1 MSRSSLYV
9 PRHGPRKSP
18 VINMQVCAHMQV
30 EKGTKG
36 SWMKVLI
43 AMLEDAPV
51 GRYVLKQAPSARI
64 PKVPL
69 SLVCS
74 QIYICPQDS
83 EHLPSFLYLTA
94 QEE

>member
-1 MSRSSLYV
+1 MSPSCLYV

-18 VINMQVCAHMQV
+18 AINMQVCVHMQV
-30 EKGTKG
+30 EKGTKA

-51 GRYVLKQAPSARI
+51 GRYVLKQAPSTRI

-74 QIYICPQDS
+74 QIRICPQE
-83 EHLPSFLYLTA
+83 EHLPGFLYLTA

>member
-1 MSRSSLYV
+1 
-9 PRHGPRKSP
+9 
-18 VINMQVCAHMQV
+18 MQV

-51 GRYVLKQAPSARI
+51 GRYVLKQAPSTRI
-64 PKVPL
+64 PNVPF
-69 SLVCS
+69 SPVCR
-74 QIYICPQDS
+74 QIHICPQE
-83 EHLPSFLYLTA
+83 EHLHSLLDLTA